1 MTVLLTNNVSTT
13 LSAAIA
19 AGDATFTV
27 VDGNRFPSPTT
38 GEYAYATLVAP
49 NGAVEIVKVTSR
61 IGNALGVARAQ
72 EGTTAQVFPAGSRVE
87 LRVTAATVTDAALD
101 TVQGGAA
108 QMLGLVDGVTAPT
121 TVSGKAFIYVD
132 TTGGDLKIKFGDGTI
147 KTIVVDT

>member
-61 IGNALGVARAQ
+61 IGNALGVVRAQ

-101 TVQGGAA
+101 AVQGGTA
-108 QMLGLVDGVTAPT
+108 QTLGLVDGVTAPT

-132 TTGGDLKIKFGDGTI
+132 TADGDLKIKFGDGTI

>member
-13 LSAAIA
+13 LAAAIA

-38 GEYAYATLVAP
+38 GEYAYAPVIAA

-61 IGNALGVARAQ
+61 IGNALGVVRAQ

-101 TVQGGAA
+101 AVQGGTA
-108 QMLGLVDGVTAPT
+108 QTLGLVDGVTAPT

-132 TTGGDLKIKFGDGTI
+132 TADGDLKIKFGDGTI